1 MSTELIMLGTGNA
14 LVTRCYNTC
23 FALREKEDY
32 FLVDAGGGNGILT
45 QMERADIPFERVR
58 GMFISHAHTD
68 HVLGTIWVI
77 RIIASRMKNG
87 AYEKKF
93 HIYCHREL
101 EQLVRTFC
109 MELLPGGLTKY
120 FDDRIRFHVIED
132 GCELE
137 RLGISFRFFDIGS
150 QKAKQF
156 GFRARLCDGQSLTFL
171 GDEPFHQEN
180 LDQAKDSDWLMS
192 EAFCLYEEKEIFK
205 PYEKFHSTA
214 KDAGSTAEML
224 RAGHLILF
232 HTEDSDLKHRKERYT
247 REAATEFSRPVYVP
261 DDLERIDLYKEA

>member
-77 RIIASRMKNG
+77 RIIASRMKSG

-120 FDDRIRFHVIED
+120 FDDRIRFLVIED
-132 GCELE
+132 GCEL
-137 RLGISFRFFDIGS
+137 
-150 QKAKQF
+150 
-156 GFRARLCDGQSLTFL
+156 
-171 GDEPFHQEN
+171 
-180 LDQAKDSDWLMS
+180 
-192 EAFCLYEEKEIFK
+192 
-205 PYEKFHSTA
+205 
-214 KDAGSTAEML
+214 
-224 RAGHLILF
+224 
-232 HTEDSDLKHRKERYT
+232 
-247 REAATEFSRPVYVP
+247 
-261 DDLERIDLYKEA
+261 

>member
-1 MSTELIMLGTGNA
+1 MNTELIMLGTGNA

-23 FALREKEDY
+23 FALKRKEEY

-45 QMERADIPFERVR
+45 QMEKADIPFEQVR

-77 RIIASRMKNG
+77 RIIASRMKSG
-87 AYEKKF
+87 TYKKNF

-101 EQLVRTFC
+101 EQLVRGFC
-109 MELLPGGLTKY
+109 MELLPKGLTKY
-120 FDDRIRFHVIED
+120 FDDRIRFHVTGD
-132 GCELE
+132 GSEKE
-137 RLGISFRFFDIGS
+137 RMGISFRFFDIGS
-150 QKAKQF
+150 HKAKQF
-156 GFRARLCDGQSLTFL
+156 GFRARLADGQSLTFL
-171 GDEPFHQEN
+171 GDEPFHQQN

-192 EAFCLYEEKEIFK
+192 EAFCLYEEKEIFR

-214 KDAGSTAEML
+214 RDAGKTAAML
-224 RAGHLILF
+224 GAGHLILF

-247 REAATEFSRPVYVP
+247 REAAEEFPRPVYVP
-261 DDLERIDLYKEA
+261 DDLERIALSR